1 MSTSRRTPSW
11 VVKEYKELSCSHKS
25 VWGYFG
31 EGENPYYAFLE
42 NSDIILV
49 SEDSANM
56 LTEAASVGNK
66 GFPLLQNIPR
76 LICDCSLILCTP

>member
-1 MSTSRRTPSW
+1 MTY
-11 VVKEYKELSCSHKS
+11 ES

-42 NSDIILV
+42 KSDIILV

-56 LTEAASVGNK
+56 LTEAASVGGK
-66 GFPLLQNIPR
+66 GFS
-76 LICDCSLILCTP
+76 SLPVSGGTKKFKELNRVLKNQM